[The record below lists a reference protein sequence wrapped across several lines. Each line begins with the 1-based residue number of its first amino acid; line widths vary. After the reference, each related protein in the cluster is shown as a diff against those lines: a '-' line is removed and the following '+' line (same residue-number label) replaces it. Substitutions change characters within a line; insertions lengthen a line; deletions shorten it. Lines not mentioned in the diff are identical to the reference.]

1 MFKQFLPII
10 LSLTSQFNSEFIMK
24 NRKFMILGFITA
36 LGLFGASFAPSLQAK
51 DEVSSDDMPSVQAS
65 RLQSLAKFT
74 KVIGIVER
82 YNVDKITIEEIMDK
96 ALQGLMTNL
105 DAHSS
110 FLNTKNFESLKIQT
124 DGEFGG
130 LGITVGM
137 RDGALTVISPIE
149 GTPADRAG
157 LKAGDIILR
166 IDGKSSLSMTID
178 DAVGVMRG
186 KKGTPITL
194 TIIRKNEP
202 EPLEI
207 KIIRDIIKIQSVYAK
222 QIEDNILYL
231 RVTSFDKKVTKD
243 VIKELKK
250 HMGRDKGIILDLRNN
265 PGGLL
270 DQAVGLVDI
279 FVDNGDIVSQKGR
292 DESEDKVYSASSS
305 NTVTDAPLVVLIN
318 EGSASASEIV
328 SGALQDHKR
337 AVLVGQK
344 TFGKGS
350 VQVIL
355 PITDTEAI
363 KLTIARYYLPSGRT
377 IQAVGVTPDINVIPG
392 EIKTYENKFKI
403 KESDLKKHLESELQ
417 KIDDNST
424 ESNVTTEGEDDNK
437 TLITPE
443 MMQKDIQLKEAVD
456 IVKALIIVKG
466 L

>member
-1 MFKQFLPII
+1 
-10 LSLTSQFNSEFIMK
+10 
-24 NRKFMILGFITA
+24 
-36 LGLFGASFAPSLQAK
+36 
-51 DEVSSDDMPSVQAS
+51 
-65 RLQSLAKFT
+65 LAKFT
-74 KVIGIVER
+74 KVLSIVER
-82 YNVDKITIEEIMDK
+82 YNVDEITIEEIMDK

-110 FLNTKNFESLKIQT
+110 YLNSKNFESLKIQT
-124 DGEFGG
+124 NGEFGG

-137 RDGALTVISPIE
+137 RDGALTVIAPIE

-186 KKGTPITL
+186 KKGTPIDL
-194 TIIRKNEP
+194 TIVRKGES
-202 EPLEI
+202 EPLEVR
-207 KIIRDIIKIQSVYAK
+207 IIRDIIKIQSVYAK
-222 QIEDNILYL
+222 QIGDDILYI
-231 RVTSFDKKVTKD
+231 RVTSFDKKVVED
-243 VIKELKK
+243 VTKELKK
-250 HMGRDKGIILDLRNN
+250 HMHHDKGIILDLRNN

-270 DQAVGLVDI
+270 DQSVGLVNL
-279 FVDNGDIVSQKGR
+279 FVDDGVIVSQKGR
-292 DESEDKVYSASSS
+292 DASEDTVYNATSSS
-305 NTVTDAPLVVLIN
+305 TLTDAPLVVLIN

-355 PITDTEAI
+355 PITDNEAI

-377 IQAVGVTPDINVIPG
+377 IQAVGVTPDISVVAG
-392 EIKTYENKFKI
+392 EIKTHENKFKI
-403 KESDLKKHLESELQ
+403 KESDLKKHLESELN
-417 KIDDNST
+417 KIDDNASKKSDSI
-424 ESNVTTEGEDDNK
+424 EAEDDNK
-437 TLITPE
+437 TVITPE
-443 MMQKDIQLKEAVD
+443 MMRKDIQLKEAVD

-466 L
+466 